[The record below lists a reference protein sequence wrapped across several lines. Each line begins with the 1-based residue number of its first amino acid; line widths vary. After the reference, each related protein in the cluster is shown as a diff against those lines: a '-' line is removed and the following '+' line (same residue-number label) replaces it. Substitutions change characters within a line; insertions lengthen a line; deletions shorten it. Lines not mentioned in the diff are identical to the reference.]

1 MSTFTTKL
9 ASVLVG
15 VSAAMAAPALTDS
28 SSMLAVMGQDA
39 LDAQSYSAFTNCVQG
54 LGGSAYKAYADE
66 GVLVVIPSTSRAIDI
81 NTTDKE
87 LWSCIESSSNNVSL
101 AVESS
106 EFYDQAHEVSLNVQ
120 SIQHTDAVNM
130 GITGQKVVDHVAA
143 STNAVERRDVAYYN
157 VHHSDENT
165 CRGDFNQYYLR
176 TCNSFASAYS
186 STLADNLDAAKHLRY
201 TIWPHHSCDKG
212 NQRTIN
218 INPRSSCPCQVRTTY
233 SWNGVYA

>member
-1 MSTFTTKL
+1 MKL
-9 ASVLVG
+9 ASVLAG
-15 VSAAMAAPALTDS
+15 VSAAMATPASADS
-28 SSMLAVMGQDA
+28 NNMLAVMGQDA
-39 LDAQSYSAFTNCVQG
+39 LDAQSYSAFANCVQG
-54 LGGSAYKAYADE
+54 LDSAYKAYADE

-87 LWSCIESSSNNVSL
+87 LWSCIESSSNTVSL
-101 AVESS
+101 ATESS
-106 EFYDQAHEVSLNVQ
+106 EFHNQAHEASTDVK

-130 GITGQKVVDHVAA
+130 GVTGQKVVDHVVAKR
-143 STNAVERRDVAYYN
+143 NALERRDAAYYN
-157 VHHSDENT
+157 VHHSDEKT
-165 CRGDFNQYYLR
+165 CKGDFNHYYLK

-201 TIWPHHSCDKG
+201 TIWPHHSCEKG

-218 INPRSSCPCQVRTTY
+218 INPHSSSSCQVRTTY